1 MKGRYGVAQWLQ
13 VPVPTTV
20 QDYQKN
26 MKGVD
31 LCDQMTGHYTLDHRS
46 KKWWGQ
52 IFFYLMVASAHNSYI
67 LAKDS
72 DYAETKAKYPTFKT
86 FIEEMAEGLVGN
98 TRVDCA
104 DSLEN
109 RGRRSP

>member
-1 MKGRYGVAQWLQ
+1 MRPNDGSLH
-13 VPVPTTV
+13 
-20 QDYQKN
+20 
-26 MKGVD
+26 
-31 LCDQMTGHYTLDHRS
+31 TGS
-46 KKWWGQ
+46 Q
-52 IFFYLMVASAHNSYI
+52 IEEMVGSNFFLMVASAHNSYI

-72 DYAETKAKYPTFKT
+72 DYAVTKAKYPTCKT
-86 FIEEMAEGLVGN
+86 FIKDMSEGLVGD